1 MMDASADR
9 ARAERA
15 PPPPR
20 RAAPPA
26 RAAAAPR
33 RRPREAF
40 TPGSSRRCCRPGPGH
55 RRDPPAAVWWLPP
68 HRCFPTRPTD
78 AAPAPR
84 ETGRREF
91 GAMEPEPEDE
101 EQAAAAAAAEA
112 PDESAVLA
120 ARVKIAGHEVDANST
135 ALDVSGWKLTAV
147 QVREVAGVLPQLLC
161 LQELVLDDEVP
172 VSGATPRGGDFKY
185 GAETVDV
192 DLATFRALCEALRA
206 CQSLTSL
213 SLKKCYLG
221 PQALAL
227 LAGLIKVIAVLK
239 KVVLSQNFVFGS
251 KYNSRVGR
259 TIHTVDADQS
269 GWSALC
275 DALPGSP
282 VEELIAVDIGMG
294 LNGVTSLAKAMTA
307 GAALAV
313 VNVVGNAIGEP
324 GARTLIEAFNGNSK
338 IQSLLGINPGST
350 SADFSKTSMQPHDC
364 IILAHE
370 LNASRAAAA
379 LASLTV
385 SGNPLTGATCDL
397 HGNWSNIDSNMSGFV
412 ALCAVLGK
420 LTEVNLSDC
429 HLGPTSTGELA
440 KVFSDAEAVL
450 EVLAVGDNPIGS
462 EGGSALVAAVK
473 TSNLKIIDIGK
484 PLPVQEPYESQ
495 TLDVSQT
502 GMGPGQV
509 VILSWWLTTPFS
521 AALARV
527 SVLSNPIGA
536 DGADALIQVF
546 NQNTKLR
553 TLLGIEEG
561 VTELN
566 LSKKNVDPGQAKILA
581 AELKASRAVAAVK
594 KVALSNNF
602 IFGSKDSDP
611 GMPWN
616 KTIHDVDADQSG
628 WSALC
633 AALPASPVE
642 ELDVADVGMGVTG
655 VTSLAKAIS
664 SMAAV
669 KKVVLSQNFLF
680 GSKLEFGAFGD
691 TVHDID
697 ADQSGWSAL
706 CGALPSSAVQEFIVA
721 DVGIGVT
728 GVTSLAK
735 AISSMAAIEKVN
747 VSGWLRHC
755 TEMPEAAAQLLTAAN
770 EASRARLRA
779 HQVLA
784 FSEALHARLG
794 SECLL
799 QAVALDTDVWRR
811 VAENVRERHG
821 HELMC
826 ARLAQPCSRAWLRV
840 RQVLAFSKIVHA
852 RLGSECLLQVM
863 EIDADVWRQVAENVH
878 KRHGHEAICSR
889 LAQPWFEVTVEGLI
903 PEGIPT
909 PEQDD

>member
-1 MMDASADR
+1 
-9 ARAERA
+9 
-15 PPPPR
+15 
-20 RAAPPA
+20 
-26 RAAAAPR
+26 
-33 RRPREAF
+33 
-40 TPGSSRRCCRPGPGH
+40 
-55 RRDPPAAVWWLPP
+55 
-68 HRCFPTRPTD
+68 
-78 AAPAPR
+78 
-84 ETGRREF
+84 
-91 GAMEPEPEDE
+91 
-101 EQAAAAAAAEA
+101 
-112 PDESAVLA
+112 
-120 ARVKIAGHEVDANST
+120 
-135 ALDVSGWKLTAV
+135 
-147 QVREVAGVLPQLLC
+147 
-161 LQELVLDDEVP
+161 
-172 VSGATPRGGDFKY
+172 
-185 GAETVDV
+185 
-192 DLATFRALCEALRA
+192 
-206 CQSLTSL
+206 
-213 SLKKCYLG
+213 
-221 PQALAL
+221 
-227 LAGLIKVIAVLK
+227 
-239 KVVLSQNFVFGS
+239 
-251 KYNSRVGR
+251 
-259 TIHTVDADQS
+259 
-269 GWSALC
+269 
-275 DALPGSP
+275 
-282 VEELIAVDIGMG
+282 
-294 LNGVTSLAKAMTA
+294 
-307 GAALAV
+307 
-313 VNVVGNAIGEP
+313 
-324 GARTLIEAFNGNSK
+324 
-338 IQSLLGINPGST
+338 
-350 SADFSKTSMQPHDC
+350 
-364 IILAHE
+364 
-370 LNASRAAAA
+370 
-379 LASLTV
+379 
-385 SGNPLTGATCDL
+385 
-397 HGNWSNIDSNMSGFV
+397 
-412 ALCAVLGK
+412 
-420 LTEVNLSDC
+420 
-429 HLGPTSTGELA
+429 
-440 KVFSDAEAVL
+440 
-450 EVLAVGDNPIGS
+450 
-462 EGGSALVAAVK
+462 
-473 TSNLKIIDIGK
+473 
-484 PLPVQEPYESQ
+484 
-495 TLDVSQT
+495 
-502 GMGPGQV
+502 
-509 VILSWWLTTPFS
+509 
-521 AALARV
+521 
-527 SVLSNPIGA
+527 
-536 DGADALIQVF
+536 
-546 NQNTKLR
+546 
-553 TLLGIEEG
+553 
-561 VTELN
+561 
-566 LSKKNVDPGQAKILA
+566 
-581 AELKASRAVAAVK
+581 VK